1 MTKSKKRLGTDLG
14 ALLGISNENLEDG
27 SFVNEVDNLT
37 ELPIELLQPGKYQPR
52 SVISDEKI
60 AELSESIKQH
70 GIMQPLVVRKLDLE
84 SYEIMPSLV
93 GSEMCIRD
101 STKPWASSLFIR

>member
-52 SVISDEKI
+52 SIISDEKI

-84 SYEIMPSLV
+84 SYEIIAGERRWRACQKIGIDLSL
-93 GSEMCIRD
+93 IH
-101 STKPWASSLFIR
+101 I

>member
-37 ELPIELLQPGKYQPR
+37 ELP
-52 SVISDEKI
+52 
-60 AELSESIKQH
+60 LSLIH
-70 GIMQPLVVRKLDLE
+70 I
-84 SYEIMPSLV
+84 
-93 GSEMCIRD
+93 
-101 STKPWASSLFIR
+101 

>member
-27 SFVNEVDNLT
+27 NSVNEVDNLT

-52 SVISDEKI
+52 SIISDEKI
-60 AELSESIKQH
+60 AELSESIKD
-70 GIMQPLVVRKLDLE
+70 MELDIFL
-84 SYEIMPSLV
+84 ILIFAII
-93 GSEMCIRD
+93 IR
-101 STKPWASSLFIR
+101 

>member
-52 SVISDEKI
+52 SIISDEKI

-84 SYEIMPSLV
+84 LSL
-93 GSEMCIRD
+93 IH
-101 STKPWASSLFIR
+101 I